1 MSERNSRET
10 KMDQVLDLLL
20 DALSE
25 RQATRLR
32 DQGPRIQRQGGP
44 AAPPTAT
51 AKSAASRTTGAM
63 RPQQFVRAKR
73 KQRAPQPG
81 EPGWVLPEKRQS
93 IQLDKTLW
101 RFIILVAALA
111 VLVNIPVTTYGV
123 SLARIMPDS
132 ASLIIRD
139 GLLLKG
145 EGDEIYM
152 LEDDQLRWISSL
164 DAFEHLGLRW
174 ENVHEV
180 DDAFLATFQK
190 GEPFHVLLKCYGSPH
205 IYRIENQ
212 RKRWIEDIP
221 TFEAEGHVWEDV
233 RVVDCTYLRSIP
245 DGPSIPEGAGPPP
258 QP

>member
-25 RQATRLR
+25 RQATRQR
-32 DQGPRIQRQGGP
+32 GQGPPFQRQGGP
-44 AAPPTAT
+44 TAP
-51 AKSAASRTTGAM
+51 AKSAASQTTGAM
-63 RPQQFVRAKR
+63 RPQQSVRVKR

-81 EPGWVLPEKRQS
+81 EPGWVLPEKRES

-139 GLLLKG
+139 GLVLKG
-145 EGDEIYM
+145 EGHEIYM

-190 GEPFHVLLKCYGSPH
+190 GEPFHVLLKCSRSPH

-212 RKRWIEDIP
+212 RKRWIKDIP

-245 DGPSIPEGAGPPP
+245 DGPTIPEGAGPPP